1 MLPNT
6 VQAGL
11 TAGLALWLVALPA
24 SAQEKAKSDQRE
36 EPRPGPV
43 LPAGTRIPM
52 VLQNSVNTKNARVGD
67 QLYFQTIYPVVANNR
82 ILIPVGSYVRG
93 SVTFAKRP
101 GRIKGRG
108 ELHVRFDELTLPNG
122 YTVKLQ
128 ASLSNAGTVNNEEV
142 NREEGGIKS
151 DSSKAE
157 DIGTVATSVAAGV
170 GIGAAIGR
178 GSGKGMGIGALVGVG
193 AGLAAVL
200 LTRGRELILPRGTT
214 VEIALDRPLE
224 LDPVLVQF
232 DWTGH
237 SSDLPGPAPRPQQR
251 NPLRPRIPF

>member
-1 MLPNT
+1 
-6 VQAGL
+6 
-11 TAGLALWLVALPA
+11 
-24 SAQEKAKSDQRE
+24 
-36 EPRPGPV
+36 
-43 LPAGTRIPM
+43 M

-67 QLYFQTIYPVVANNR
+67 QLYFQTIYPVVVNNR

-108 ELHVRFDELTLPNG
+108 ELYVRFDELTLPNG

-157 DIGTVATSVAAGV
+157 DIGTVATSGAAGV

-214 VEIALDRPLE
+214 VEIRRPA
-224 LDPVLVQF
+224 
-232 DWTGH
+232 
-237 SSDLPGPAPRPQQR
+237 SARS
-251 NPLRPRIPF
+251 